1 MNYMYPVGVLL
12 AFLVWLIFY
21 FIQNKK
27 NGCGKQ
33 MLFFSLLIAPHGPIS
48 QFWYLRDYWSLQT
61 LNLPVYARLILDF
74 TFAFSIAGLGAV
86 SLNTLMGIKWNLNP
100 NPKIIRIIGLYLFFL
115 ISVLLIVDFLKIN
128 SIVASYIMFLTSG
141 FYFAVKGKIVWLTI
155 LNASY
160 FSAVLFLSYSLFE
173 IIFPGAIKTL
183 NLLVNTNFYILFVPI
198 SEILWYFCAA
208 FYLYGFFKYLFS
220 D

>member
-1 MNYMYPVGVLL
+1 MKELEFIKTIVRQAGSIIMQYYGTKLETEMKENKTFVTKADTEANNLIIKKIKENYPEDGILSEETIDDL
-12 AFLVWLIFY
+12 TRL
-21 FIQNKK
+21 NKK
-27 NGCGKQ
+27 RIWIIDPLDGTHHFMRNQ
-33 MLFFSLLIAPHGPIS
+33 TEFSCAICLIEHNRPILAAT
-48 QFWYLRDYWSLQT
+48 YK
-61 LNLPVYARLILDF
+61 P
-74 TFAFSIAGLGAV
+74 
-86 SLNTLMGIKWNLNP
+86 
-100 NPKIIRIIGLYLFFL
+100 
-115 ISVLLIVDFLKIN
+115 IN
-128 SIVASYIMFLTSG
+128 DEL
-141 FYFAVKGKIVWLTI
+141 YFAVKGKIVWLTI